1 MLFQVIMA
9 KSLCIPRKSAH
20 VHKVAS
26 YLVLYPTKGDKHVDR
41 LEILH
46 QGEKQLWNND
56 GLFIN
61 KNSSICNS
69 TSCNYDKHKTRV
81 QPWTTKKHETYKVL
95 QKKTIYQQVA
105 PKGNTHPEFDK
116 KEHRLWPFVVQF
128 F

>member
-46 QGEKQLWNND
+46 PGEKQLRNNN
-56 GLFIN
+56 GLFII
-61 KNSSICNS
+61 KTSSICNS
-69 TSCNYDKHKTRV
+69 NSCNYDKHKTRV
-81 QPWTTKKHETYKVL
+81 QP
-95 QKKTIYQQVA
+95 
-105 PKGNTHPEFDK
+105 
-116 KEHRLWPFVVQF
+116 
-128 F
+128 